1 MADVFDKQTRSK
13 IMSKVK
19 SKNNKS
25 TELKIIEYFKEIE
38 LKGWRRNYKLFG
50 KPDFTFPKKRVVVFV
65 DGCFWHGHN
74 CRNLKPKQNKEYWEK
89 KIQKNKERDKL
100 VTETLTQKGW
110 KVYRIWECQLKKK
123 NKENLMKILKEI
135 KSIPNKK

>member
-1 MADVFDKQTRSK
+1 VADVFDKQTRSK

-25 TELKIIEYFKEIE
+25 TELKMIEYFKEIE

-123 NKENLMKILKEI
+123 NKKNLMKILEEI
-135 KSIPNKK
+135 KFIPNKK

>member
-25 TELKIIEYFKEIE
+25 TELKMIEYFKEIE

-123 NKENLMKILKEI
+123 NKKNLMKILEEI
-135 KSIPNKK
+135 KFIPNKK

>member
-1 MADVFDKQTRSK
+1 
-13 IMSKVK
+13 MSKVK

-25 TELKIIEYFKEIE
+25 TELKMIEYFKEIE

-123 NKENLMKILKEI
+123 NKKNLMKILEEI
-135 KSIPNKK
+135 KFIPNKK

>member
-1 MADVFDKQTRSK
+1 MADIFDKQTCSK

>member
-25 TELKIIEYFKEIE
+25 TELKMIEYFKEIE

-89 KIQKNKERDKL
+89 KIKRNKERDKL

-123 NKENLMKILKEI
+123 NKENLMKILEEI
-135 KSIPNKK
+135 KNIPDKS

>member
-1 MADVFDKQTRSK
+1 MADVFDKKIRSK
-13 IMSKVK
+13 IMSRVK

-25 TELKIIEYFKEIE
+25 TELKIIEYFKEVN

-50 KPDFTFPKKRVVVFV
+50 KPDFTFPKKKVAVFV
-65 DGCFWHGHN
+65 DGCFWHGHD

-89 KIQKNKERDKL
+89 KIQRNKERDKI
-100 VTETLTQKGW
+100 VTETLTKKGW

-123 NKENLMKILKEI
+123 NKEKLLKVLEEI
-135 KSIPNKK
+135 KNIPNKR